1 MPKYTIDGRIREQIV
16 NLRQTGAGWMEIER
30 RTGIARRTAQ
40 RVFNEW
46 QDRRHSEEKSLARR
60 EVASREFERHIRDL
74 VAMANAIGDVFELP
88 SPRDRQGADDVLTRL
103 LERDVR
109 SGDMEVSG
117 SLTSV
122 DGGRV
127 RRRNRLLLEA
137 LREHTKSR
145 VDWEQFDL
153 WLKARKDWAEAR
165 VDLEKRLHD
174 GLLAS
179 TGEKPKCAR
188 WLESEQLKEG
198 VVAGLVVAVISGLT
212 DAPSDAGAGYLQVK
226 VDESNSHLLFG
237 YGSDMVA
244 VALLEREAA
253 DAIMESCR
261 ALLVSLH
268 AEGKCDE
275 LKRLKHAY
283 EEMSSAK
290 QRLLDELEELRLIP
304 LILATRCDYCPA

>member
-1 MPKYTIDGRIREQIV
+1 MPKYTIDGRTREQIV

-46 QDRRHSEEKSLARR
+46 QDTRYGEEKSLARR

-88 SPRDRQGADDVLTRL
+88 SPRDRQGADGVLTRL
-103 LERDVR
+103 LGRDVR

-117 SLTSV
+117 SLTFV
-122 DGGRV
+122 DGERV
-127 RRRNRLLLEA
+127 RRRNRLLLKA
-137 LREHTKSR
+137 LREHTKSK
-145 VDWEQFDL
+145 VNWEQFDL

-165 VDLEKRLHD
+165 SDLENRLHE
-174 GLLAS
+174 GLLANI
-179 TGEKPKCAR
+179 GEKPAVAR
-188 WLESEQLKEG
+188 SLESEQLKER

-261 ALLVSLH
+261 ALLDSLH

-275 LKRLKHAY
+275 LGRLKHAY

-304 LILATRCDYCPA
+304 LILSTRCDYCPA

>member
-1 MPKYTIDGRIREQIV
+1 MPKYTIDGRTREQIV
-16 NLRQTGAGWMEIER
+16 TLRQTGAGWMEIER

-46 QDRRHSEEKSLARR
+46 QDTRHSEEKSLARR

-88 SPRDRQGADDVLTRL
+88 TPRDRQRADDVLTCL
-103 LERDVR
+103 LDRDVR
-109 SGDMEVSG
+109 SGDTEVSV

-122 DGGRV
+122 DGERV

-145 VDWEQFDL
+145 VNWEQFDL
-153 WLKARKDWAEAR
+153 WLKARKDWADAR
-165 VDLEKRLHD
+165 GDLENRLHE
-174 GLLAS
+174 GLLARAS
-179 TGEKPKCAR
+179 EKPECAR
-188 WLESEQLKEG
+188 SLESEQLKER
-198 VVAGLVVAVISGLT
+198 VVAGLVVAVISGVT
-212 DAPSDAGAGYLQVK
+212 DAPSDAGEGYSQVK
-226 VDESNSHLLFG
+226 IDESNSHLLFG
-237 YGSDMVA
+237 YGGDVVA

-253 DAIMESCR
+253 DGIMGSCR
-261 ALLVSLH
+261 ALLDSVH
-268 AEGKCDE
+268 AEGKRDE
-275 LKRLKHAY
+275 LRRLKHAY
-283 EEMSSAK
+283 EEMNSAK